1 MQNLAVAL
9 NNEIRKR
16 IPFGNM
22 EVQRA
27 VDGTRKLKFER
38 LCYIAKLY
46 NLKLAMKRPQDE
58 QYCFY
63 GERAHEFV
71 KQLAF
76 LFVEKYDD
84 EDGEKLENHGQ
95 SLGLKPRF
103 FFRCVQHKIS
113 PDVSDIEI
121 LADHIGCLFKFVER
135 DYEDMERDEIK

>member
-46 NLKLAMKRPQDE
+46 GLKLAMKRPNDE
-58 QYCFY
+58 KYCFY

-71 KQLAF
+71 KQVAF
-76 LFVEKYDD
+76 LFVAQPSWTWF
-84 EDGEKLENHGQ
+84 LP
-95 SLGLKPRF
+95 LGMLF
-103 FFRCVQHKIS
+103 FLHLMSI
-113 PDVSDIEI
+113 
-121 LADHIGCLFKFVER
+121 IGLRLTSGRLVKNLFK
-135 DYEDMERDEIK
+135 DKQAKQD